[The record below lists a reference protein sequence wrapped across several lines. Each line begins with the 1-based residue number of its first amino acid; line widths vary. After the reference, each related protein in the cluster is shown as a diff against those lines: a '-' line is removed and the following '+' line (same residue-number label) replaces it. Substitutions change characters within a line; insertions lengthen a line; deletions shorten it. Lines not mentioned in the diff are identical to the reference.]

1 MGSCFV
7 IMGFGEKTDFQ
18 PSPQRVL
25 NLKRTYEDIIKP
37 VVEQDSPEPDSP
49 VFLFI
54 PSPSKKNA
62 CA

>member
-1 MGSCFV
+1 MC
-7 IMGFGEKTDFQ
+7 
-18 PSPQRVL
+18 L